1 MTDQHGARTAPFY
14 QIPSRRIVSV
24 EHPAI
29 IRNLDKAV
37 DTLKGDA
44 GITKIL
50 HPPKPDSPAQLLLR
64 PEDAMSRPLQSTSL
78 PSNNILLKVTVPK
91 RTGRKRKRGSNE
103 PFSGV
108 AVSTVHTE
116 PQRRSAREL
125 LRSLSDNVSRYQVE
139 PVGLVNRTHV
149 FRGMPDFVFST
160 GSSSFVNRFRE
171 QILPFDYDKMKHFD
185 LDMSKGAITD
195 VDIIPPPSFSFGD
208 IPFTYIYRQ
217 NPTVRQAIDNSGN
230 ITTVNTQRVVKVL
243 THLVSYDIGTV
254 PTSPRTNCP
263 PIHTLDKTLQETISA
278 VEALFQQRP
287 AWTRRGLRNSLPT
300 IEQRYALRH
309 AIPYVGY
316 IFRSGPWRDAI
327 IKYGHDPRTDPSY
340 RIYQTAM
347 FRILPREADVA
358 RDGYT
363 GRRHAVARAGEVP
376 QYLDETHADQQQTE
390 TQQLPTTTHLF
401 TGCLP
406 LPRDGRMWMFCDVT
420 DPTLRSILF
429 PNDPHPPPAG
439 FLREEC
445 DIVTDGWFGN
455 GTLAK
460 TKTIMRA
467 KILALLDD
475 KLLDDE
481 VEFTNI
487 LKLPDHATP
496 ESVMVDFWLD
506 PAVASQREMMMATE
520 VRGIIKGA
528 PAWKERVGGAGAGS
542 GGKRGVGGRD
552 EVGDEGDGKGKGK
565 KRADRRVQFQDEVG
579 ADGEGGG
586 EMSEGEEEAY
596 EQEELAEAVAE
607 ATASVG
613 GEEDDDDDVDD
624 EDEDEEQS
632 DEDGEDEDTEMGGVE
647 TPRATRR
654 KA

>member
-50 HPPKPDSPAQLLLR
+50 HPPKPDSPAHLLLR

-91 RTGRKRKRGSNE
+91 RTGRKRKKGSNE

-125 LRSLSDNVSRYQVE
+125 QRSLSDNVSKYQVE

-160 GSSSFVNRFRE
+160 GSSSFANRFRE
-171 QILPFDYDKMKHFD
+171 QILPFDYDKMKQFD

-243 THLVSYDIGTV
+243 THLVSYDVATV
-254 PTSPRTNCP
+254 PTSPRANCP

-278 VEALFQQRP
+278 VESLFQQRP

-347 FRILPREADVA
+347 FRILPREAEVA

-376 QYLDETHADQQQTE
+376 QYLDETHHQHPDQPTE

-429 PNDPHPPPAG
+429 PSDPPPAG

-445 DIVTDGWFGN
+445 DILTDGWFGN

-467 KILALLDD
+467 KVLALLDD
-475 KLLDDE
+475 KMLDDE
-481 VEFTNI
+481 VEFANI
-487 LKLPDHATP
+487 LRLPDHATP

-528 PAWKERVGGAGAGS
+528 PAWKERVGGGIGKKGA
-542 GGKRGVGGRD
+542 GRD
-552 EVGDEGDGKGKGK
+552 EVGDEGDRKGK

-579 ADGEGGG
+579 GDGDGGG
-586 EMSEGEEEAY
+586 EMLSEGEEEAY

-607 ATASVG
+607 AAASVRG
-613 GEEDDDDDVDD
+613 DEDD
-624 EDEDEEQS
+624 EDEEEDEEQS
-632 DEDGEDEDTEMGGVE
+632 DDGEDEDTEMGGVE

-654 KA
+654 RA